1 MTKVQ
6 IINKLQTDQKA
17 CECLLASSF
26 ASDMQIRIQAKL
38 DYVKSMLEY
47 IQQRGNA

>member
-1 MTKVQ
+1 MNKAD

-26 ASDMQIRIQAKL
+26 ASDMQIRLQSKL
-38 DYVKSMLEY
+38 DYITGMLEY
-47 IQQRGNA
+47 IQQGGKA